1 MVPIMLLG
9 RIAAMSYVIVAERKG
24 LSIFNRAGTASE
36 ALELAVARRRD
47 GAEAVYVRD
56 HTWELVPATNLERM
70 VGRERTGSSA
80 SSPNEPV
87 TVRVGAVAAARPE
100 APPPAVRT
108 GRVRVFKAAGT
119 QRSRD

>member
-1 MVPIMLLG
+1 
-9 RIAAMSYVIVAERKG
+9 MSYVIVAERKG

-70 VGRERTGSSA
+70 VGRERTDSSASSSSA

-87 TVRVGAVAAARPE
+87 TVRVGAFAAARPE